1 MFDPWVGKIPWR
13 REWLPTP
20 IFWPGELHG
29 LYSLWDHKESNT
41 AEWLSLSLQFIC
53 LIMLG
58 EAILLPTS
66 KLKTVTISVVL
77 KPQKL
82 TSILRVLEVQRIYN
96 FTLKT
101 EHFETSMVS
110 TGFQC
115 SELPGIENSW
125 NPTHWNG
132 FFGALEESCIVLETQ
147 WSREKPCIAL
157 TLSFYSIST
166 RIIKEEGTQL
176 LWRTIEQRP
185 RFRV

>member
-1 MFDPWVGKIPWR
+1 
-13 REWLPTP
+13 
-20 IFWPGELHG
+20 
-29 LYSLWDHKESNT
+29 
-41 AEWLSLSLQFIC
+41 
-53 LIMLG
+53 MLG

-115 SELPGIENSW
+115 SELPGIENS
-125 NPTHWNG
+125 
-132 FFGALEESCIVLETQ
+132 
-147 WSREKPCIAL
+147 
-157 TLSFYSIST
+157 
-166 RIIKEEGTQL
+166 
-176 LWRTIEQRP
+176 
-185 RFRV
+185 

>member
-1 MFDPWVGKIPWR
+1 MVKNLLQCGRPGFDPWVGKIPWR

-20 IFWPGELHG
+20 IFWPGELRG
-29 LYSLWDHKESNT
+29 LYNPWDHKESNT
-41 AEWLSLSLQFIC
+41 AEWLSLQFIC
-53 LIMLG
+53 LSMLG

-66 KLKTVTISVVL
+66 QLKTVTISVVP

-110 TGFQC
+110 TGCPC
-115 SELPGIENSW
+115 SELSGIENSW
-125 NPTHWNG
+125 NPTHLNR
-132 FFGALEESCIVLETQ
+132 FSEALEESCIVLETQ
-147 WSREKPCIAL
+147 WFREKSYIAL
-157 TLSFYSIST
+157 TLCFYSIST

-176 LWRTIEQRP
+176 
-185 RFRV
+185 F